1 MEAWIRTAVLGV
13 PSRDAAQ
20 VRHYPPVA
28 GKDTN
33 TGAKRAREARAAL
46 GLSPTGPIPCILTTI
61 EVDAATPVVI
71 CRLPDGIAGCVTP
84 TDDGPIVWVN
94 GTQFPARQRF
104 TLAHEL
110 GHIRCG
116 HDGRLAV
123 DTFETLSGVTTDS
136 REIQANAFAAE
147 FLAPAEGVRAMVTA
161 EPTLE
166 TIVQVAARFGL
177 STIAAL
183 YRLNTLGLTRR
194 YKRLKDEIDGG
205 LHDEV
210 WDRLAPPELDDA
222 IARLTPEDLPRLSPV
237 LQHSALAALI
247 AGAASVHDVART
259 VGCDPAKVAAGAGAI
274 GV

>member
-1 MEAWIRTAVLGV
+1 M
-13 PSRDAAQ
+13 
-20 VRHYPPVA
+20 A

-46 GLSPTGPIPCILTTI
+46 GLNATEPIPCILTTI
-61 EVDAATPVVI
+61 EADAGIPVVL

-84 TDDGPIVWVN
+84 TDDGAIAWVN

-104 TLAHEL
+104 TLAHEF

-123 DTFETLSGVTTDS
+123 DTFETLSGSTTDS

-147 FLAPAEGVRAMVTA
+147 FLAPADGVRAMVTA

-166 TIVQVAARFGL
+166 TVVEVAARFGL

-183 YRLNTLGLTRR
+183 YRLSTLGLTSRS
-194 YKRLKDEIDGG
+194 KRLKDEIDAGV
-205 LHDEV
+205 HEEV
-210 WDRLAPPELDDA
+210 WERLDPTTPDDE
-222 IARLTPEDLPRLSPV
+222 IGRLTENRLPRLSPA
-237 LQHSALAALI
+237 LENSALAALL
-247 AGAASVHDVART
+247 AGAASTAEVARAIDR
-259 VGCDPAKVAAGAGAI
+259 DPATFAARAGLLGA
-274 GV
+274 